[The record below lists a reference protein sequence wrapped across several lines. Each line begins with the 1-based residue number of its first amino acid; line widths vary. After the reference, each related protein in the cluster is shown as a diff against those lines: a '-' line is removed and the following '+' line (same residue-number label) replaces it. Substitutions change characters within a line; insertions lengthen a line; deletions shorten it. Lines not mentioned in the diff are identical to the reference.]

1 MAKLVNKTKNYSEA
15 ELIQLFSLIRLPYGE
30 TPLMKE
36 WTDATTTL
44 TVVEQVTFD
53 RILQKARRSLEGWQ
67 EEELKMKFLAFVLE
81 LGGIDDHEE
90 YFTYFERTISAK
102 VEGHFLKT
110 KTDLMLAKGILD
122 MPQSPYFHFQEWKKQ
137 KDPTGDPVPQLI
149 EAFLIAQE
157 VNKNNKPLYGC
168 TITGKFWDFFIM
180 EHKTY
185 CISASYD
192 CTNPEDL
199 LKIIAMLRKFVEI
212 LESRLLE

>member
-15 ELIQLFSLIRLPYGE
+15 ELIQLFNLTRLPYGE
-30 TPLMKE
+30 TTLMKE
-36 WTDATTTL
+36 WTSAKTTL
-44 TVVEQVTFD
+44 NEVEQATFD
-53 RILQKARRSLEGWQ
+53 RILRKARRSLEGWQ

-81 LGGIDDHEE
+81 LGGIDDHDE
-90 YFTYFERTISAK
+90 YFTYFERTISAT

-168 TITGKFWDFFIM
+168 TITGKFWDFFVM
-180 EHKTY
+180 EQKTY
-185 CISASYD
+185 CISESYD
-192 CTNPEDL
+192 CTNPNDL
-199 LKIIAMLRKFVEI
+199 LQIIAMLRKFVEI
-212 LESRLLE
+212 LESRLLN